1 MAAFW
6 ASCAL
11 RRSRIAESR
20 ENGSATYLSSIGSV
34 KEPLREVS
42 MTVEIRPFP
51 ASKSLEPATRQV
63 CADQVDDVE
72 PIVNDDVVQ
81 HERQHLALKSTSA
94 QWRIR
99 QNLQLPSR
107 EAPGIRPSSTHSRD
121 QCFHRART
129 TVGHDDLELVHVTA
143 MLHPWSPAVKYA
155 GRRKEVV
162 LVPSSLEGCQDSL

>member
-20 ENGSATYLSSIGSV
+20 TTCLSSFGFV

-42 MTVEIRPFP
+42 MTVEIRSFP
-51 ASKSLEPATRQV
+51 ASKSLEPTTRQV

-81 HERQHLALKSTSA
+81 HERQHLALRSTSA

-107 EAPGIRPSSTHSRD
+107 EAPGIRPSSFTGPV
-121 QCFHRART
+121 FPRART

-143 MLHPWSPAVKYA
+143 MHHPWSPAVKYA